1 MKFYALKE
9 WQKIEQDRF
18 AKDLFFT
25 GNNYRAQRYFGS
37 RHLGGNTWQFR
48 LWAPHAEWVSLVG
61 DFCGW
66 DITAVPLIKTD
77 SRGVWEGT
85 AKSLHTYDA
94 YKYAIGTPAGDTV
107 YKADP
112 YANHFALRPDTASKL
127 YDLAGYCWHDS
138 RWLNHRAKKNYSNS
152 PLNIYELHLGSWLQY
167 ADGNFYSYP
176 AMAEKLLPYVKKMGY
191 THVELMPIT
200 EFPFDR
206 SWGYQVTG
214 YFAPTSR
221 YGTPHD
227 FMAFVDRCHQE
238 GIGVLMDWVP
248 AHFPKDA
255 AGLYE
260 FDGGI
265 CYEYQDP
272 LMREHPDWGTRVFDY
287 GRPEV
292 ISFLIS
298 SACHW
303 FEHYHIDGLRVD
315 AVASML
321 YRNYGRKDG
330 EWSAN
335 KYGDHGNLEAVE
347 LLRRLNGEIHASFP
361 GALVIAEESTAWPH
375 VTGDQNGGLGF
386 DFKWSMGWM
395 NDSLQ
400 YISKPPLFRHGMQ
413 DMLTFAMTYIYS
425 EQFILPLS
433 HDEVVHGKCSLLS
446 KMPGTYEEKFQN
458 LKAFYGYM
466 MAHPGK
472 KLLFMGGEFG
482 QFIEWDEAQS
492 LDWLLLEYLPHR
504 QLQAYVQALNHFYK
518 THPAFWAQDSGWEG
532 FEWISLDDTKNCI
545 LAFLRKCQT
554 EKILVIV
561 HFSEYDL
568 IDYNLGLPEAGTL
581 ALRLCSDEARF
592 GGEDRYKKRPA
603 VSKKPYHGF
612 KNSAKLHIPPFSATY
627 YNYKTEDERS
637 KS

>member
-1 MKFYALKE
+1 MDR
-9 WQKIEQDRF
+9 DRF
-18 AKDLFFT
+18 PKDLFFT
-25 GNNYRAQRYFGS
+25 GNNFRAYRYFGS
-37 RHLGGNTWQFR
+37 HRLENRSWVFR
-48 LWAPHAEWVSLVG
+48 VWAPHAKWVSLVG

-66 DITAVPLIKTD
+66 DISAVPLKRID
-77 SRGVWEGT
+77 DRGIWEVTVAG
-85 AKSLHTYDA
+85 LHTYDA
-94 YKYAIGTPAGDTV
+94 YKYAIGTSEGETV

-112 YANHFALRPDTASKL
+112 YANHFALRPDTSSKL
-127 YDLAGYCWHDS
+127 YNIEGYSWNDAK
-138 RWLNHRAKKNYSNS
+138 WMKARAETAFATR
-152 PLNIYELHLGSWLQY
+152 PMNIYEVQLGSWLQY
-167 ADGNFYSYP
+167 DDGNYYSYS
-176 AMAEKLLPYVKKMGY
+176 AITEKLLDYVCDMGY
-191 THVELMPIT
+191 THIELMPVT
-200 EFPFDR
+200 EYPFDK

-221 YGTPHD
+221 YGTPKD
-227 FMAFVDRCHQE
+227 FMALVDRCHQR

-248 AHFPKDA
+248 AHFPKDSS
-255 AGLYE
+255 GLYE

-265 CYEYQDP
+265 CYEYEDP

-303 FEHYHIDGLRVD
+303 LENYHIDGLRVD

-321 YRNYGRKDG
+321 YRDYGRKDG

-347 LLRRLNGEIHASFP
+347 LLKTLNREIHSSFP
-361 GALVIAEESTAWPH
+361 GALTIAEESTAWPR
-375 VTGDQNGGLGF
+375 VTGTADGGLGF
-386 DFKWSMGWM
+386 DFKWNMGWM

-400 YISKPPLFRHGMQ
+400 YISKPPLFRHNMQ

-425 EQFILPLS
+425 EQYVLPLS

-482 QFIEWDEAQS
+482 QFIEWNESQS
-492 LDWLLLEYLPHR
+492 LDWMLLDYEPHR
-504 QLQAYVQALNHFYK
+504 QLQAFVRALNRFYLA
-518 THPAFWAQDSGWEG
+518 HPAFWKQDNSWDG
-532 FEWISLDDTKNCI
+532 FEWISLDDTGNCV
-545 LAFLRKCQT
+545 LAFLRKCET
-554 EKILVIV
+554 EKILVIMN
-561 HFSEYDL
+561 FSEYDL
-568 IDYNLGLPEAGTL
+568 INYSLGLPEAGTL
-581 ALRLCSDEARF
+581 TLRLCSDEAQY
-592 GGEDRYKKRPA
+592 GGEDRFKKRLT
-603 VSKKPYHGF
+603 VSKKPFHGF
-612 KNSAKLHIPPFSATY
+612 DYSARLHLPPFSATY
-627 YNYKTEDERS
+627 YGYKTNTERS